1 MEVETKV
8 YNTNA
13 PHYNS
18 SLRMSKNV
26 FYSHQAT
33 DRTVGET
40 DLATLFEFYV

>member
-1 MEVETKV
+1 MEVKTKV

-18 SLRMSKNV
+18 SLRMSKNG
-26 FYSHQAT
+26 FHSHRPI

-40 DLATLFEFYV
+40 DLVTIFEFYV